1 MYACMYV
8 CMYACMHVCMF
19 ACMHVQICRYAGMHV
34 CMHEYIYAYA
44 NMHVCMYACM
54 NTYMHMHICMYACMH
69 VCMYACIYACM
80 HVCMY
85 TCMYVCM
92 HVCMHACMYVCMHV
106 CMFACIHIWS
116 TCQCTGFTRAFQFYR
131 GPRPILWK
139 CPFGTLYKIKI
150 LTDTYIISP
159 IKSQPASNPS
169 MSSNAKTLQ
178 NCSAQVKLVQGIS
191 SKLASIKLGP
201 SKMAWS

>member
-1 MYACMYV
+1 MTYAQKILP
-8 CMYACMHVCMF
+8 F
-19 ACMHVQICRYAGMHV
+19 WPLLIPTGRTCRRHNQVVVLPVARAPWGPR
-34 CMHEYIYAYA
+34 
-44 NMHVCMYACM
+44 
-54 NTYMHMHICMYACMH
+54 
-69 VCMYACIYACM
+69 CINGELWWFNPPKLSPCQ
-80 HVCMY
+80 Y
-85 TCMYVCM
+85 TGLT
-92 HVCMHACMYVCMHV
+92 
-106 CMFACIHIWS
+106 W
-116 TCQCTGFTRAFQFYR
+116 AFQFYR

-169 MSSNAKTLQ
+169 MSSNPKTLQ
-178 NCSAQVKLVQGIS
+178 NCSAQLKLVQGIS

>member
-1 MYACMYV
+1 MLKSPMPPVYV
-8 CMYACMHVCMF
+8 PRHQVVKAKSSPAKRRVHSSWIGQRTCVHQRQALGNPGCHEPTMIGDALCNTHVCSF
-19 ACMHVQICRYAGMHV
+19 LEVRYTW
-34 CMHEYIYAYA
+34 AY
-44 NMHVCMYACM
+44 
-54 NTYMHMHICMYACMH
+54 HIISIIIISPCQ
-69 VCMYACIYACM
+69 
-80 HVCMY
+80 Y
-85 TCMYVCM
+85 TGLT
-92 HVCMHACMYVCMHV
+92 
-106 CMFACIHIWS
+106 W
-116 TCQCTGFTRAFQFYR
+116 AFQFYR

-169 MSSNAKTLQ
+169 MSSNPKTLQ
-178 NCSAQVKLVQGIS
+178 NCSAQVKLVHGIS